1 MKLTEQRIFVYSGLL
16 SMDLAAFIA
25 AAAYLPLNDSAA
37 DGGGFS
43 SLIASRSHWEIPWIV
58 LLAAILL
65 SAGIALLFEGF
76 GKFQQPRRDN
86 RPPIPRPPRQ
96 HEGKDRSEGFQGNRN
111 RRQDR
116 WRPRQPRRQDG
127 RPPSPTQD

>member
-16 SMDLAAFIA
+16 AMDLAAFLA
-25 AAAYLPLNDSAA
+25 AVAYLPRNDSAA
-37 DGGGFS
+37 ESGGWS
-43 SLIASRSHWEIPWIV
+43 SLISSRNHWEIPWIV
-58 LLAAILL
+58 LLAAVLL
-65 SAGIALLFEGF
+65 SVGVALLLQGF

-86 RPPIPRPPRQ
+86 RPPNPRPQRQ
-96 HEGKDRSEGFQGNRN
+96 HDSEERSDGFQGNRN

-127 RPPSPTQD
+127 RPPSPSQE